1 MILLSVVSSHHL
13 ANHSSLSTEGDHSM
27 EEELREKVYKQ
38 YKHLQSRGNIHVLG
52 GEYANDFYHQVTVD
66 MGLAKSQKKNV
77 FPIIRKIL
85 EEMGALK
92 PKESADA
99 MEEKDC
105 GKARALLT
113 LFGFRLLTHH
123 LFLCFHAR
131 T

>member
-27 EEELREKVYKQ
+27 EEELRE
-38 YKHLQSRGNIHVLG
+38 
-52 GEYANDFYHQVTVD
+52 
-66 MGLAKSQKKNV
+66 
-77 FPIIRKIL
+77 
-85 EEMGALK
+85 
-92 PKESADA
+92 ADA